1 MWLGRETG
9 HNYAVAPHR
18 LHMAL
23 LIDGYNLL
31 HATGIVGRGIGP
43 GTLERSRRALL
54 NFLLASLPES
64 ELARTSVVFDAKDA
78 PPGLPRRQLH
88 GAIAVYYAAGYAEAD
103 DLLEELIRGDS
114 APRQLTVVSSD
125 HRVQRA
131 AKRRGARAVD
141 SPVWYAEVLRQRRAE
156 IAPSTEPLDKP
167 AELTPDEVNRWL
179 AEFGDIDVSQLEV
192 QSTPE
197 APDSAVASSTASLP
211 ESPLPESPSPESP
224 SPESLPSDDD
234 KERDVR
240 DLANPF
246 PPGYAEDLLEDEN
259 ES

>member
-1 MWLGRETG
+1 
-9 HNYAVAPHR
+9 
-18 LHMAL
+18 
-23 LIDGYNLL
+23 
-31 HATGIVGRGIGP
+31 
-43 GTLERSRRALL
+43 
-54 NFLLASLPES
+54 
-64 ELARTSVVFDAKDA
+64 
-78 PPGLPRRQLH
+78 
-88 GAIAVYYAAGYAEAD
+88 
-103 DLLEELIRGDS
+103 
-114 APRQLTVVSSD
+114 
-125 HRVQRA
+125 
-131 AKRRGARAVD
+131 
-141 SPVWYAEVLRQRRAE
+141 VWYAEVLRQRRAE
-156 IAPSTEPLDKP
+156 TAPSTEPLDKP

-211 ESPLPESPSPESP
+211 ESPLPESSSPESP